1 MKILKDKD
9 KIIVNGIRAT
19 VGTSEGFAEENLLE
33 DIVWTPPCTVGE
45 TMIISSSKEYQ
56 IQREEKWKNAIK
68 IREGETVMIEG
79 KKYKVKCRK
88 DTNVSDPIEFV
99 QEVKPVVD
107 KTVRVVAETFYNVD
121 EKANLVGLTVKQV
134 MKKIRHE
141 MNLGNIGSLKLDLS
155 DGTFLSV
162 ELQEASDGCY
172 LMNSQYF
179 VRWRYATPSE
189 RGNVIIIRKRDI

>member
-68 IREGETVMIEG
+68 IKEGETVMIEG

-121 EKANLVGLTVKQV
+121 ERANLVGLTVKQV

-162 ELQEASDGCY
+162 ALQGASDGSY
-172 LMNSQYF
+172 LTNSQYF
-179 VRWRYATPSE
+179 VRWRYATPTE
-189 RGNVIIIRKRDI
+189 KGNTVIIRRREI